1 MSTTVHPARLNF
13 RLYPGATFT
22 EVTTL
27 IDQAT
32 NLPMNLTGMTAQMHI
47 KRDPGDT
54 IPIFA
59 LSTANGSITLDPQ
72 GQITLTLSATASAPL
87 LDPPID
93 QDGETW
99 YHDLLLINPAFTPP
113 RVDRLYQGIITV
125 LPGITPYPAP

>member
-1 MSTTVHPARLNF
+1 MATTAHPGRVNF

-22 EVTTL
+22 EVTSL
-27 IDQAT
+27 LNAAGD
-32 NLPMNLTGMTAQMHI
+32 PVDLTGYTAQMHI

-54 IPIFA
+54 VPVFA
-59 LSTANGSITLDPQ
+59 LSTANGGITLDPQ
-72 GQITLTLSATASAPL
+72 GQITLTLSATASTPL

-113 RVDRLYQGIITV
+113 RVDRLYQGMITV
-125 LPGITPYPAP
+125 LPGITPYPVP